1 MSIAIV
7 CMVKSVNTT
16 GENRTQVGM
25 CGAIDSDGS
34 VVSQIRLIIS
44 WELYCIFLC
53 VHELGQHHNI
63 KIHVQLNQL
72 PDDSFVSTTQG

>member
-63 KIHVQLNQL
+63 KRRLKL
-72 PDDSFVSTTQG
+72 RFMCS

>member
-1 MSIAIV
+1 MMAYVGCLCYTLIYAMRTNMSIAIV

-44 WELYCIFLC
+44 
-53 VHELGQHHNI
+53 
-63 KIHVQLNQL
+63 
-72 PDDSFVSTTQG
+72 

>member
-34 VVSQIRLIIS
+34 VVSQIIS
-44 WELYCIFLC
+44 
-53 VHELGQHHNI
+53 
-63 KIHVQLNQL
+63 
-72 PDDSFVSTTQG
+72 